1 MKSITNDSLQSFQIY
16 LNYTTGTKAVSIAP
30 KQTIVVPEAAITKQC
45 RNLSNRKIL
54 RIKTV

>member
-16 LNYTTGTKAVSIAP
+16 LNYSTGTKAVSIGP
-30 KQTIVVPEAAITKQC
+30 KATLVVPDNAITKQC
-45 RNLSNRKIL
+45 KNLCNRKIL